1 MIFTFTLSGGIFD
14 KLFGNKLL
22 IHLGNISF
30 ELYIVHQVN
39 INLINHILDE
49 LLDHNHLAVFLIL
62 LVISILM
69 AEFFLLETC
78 ERIYYKDYLVRELG
92 REGEM
97 VNFGRYFSHKKF
109 SVLMRP

>member
-1 MIFTFTLSGGIFD
+1 MIFVPSRI
-14 KLFGNKLL
+14 
-22 IHLGNISF
+22 
-30 ELYIVHQVN
+30 
-39 INLINHILDE
+39 
-49 LLDHNHLAVFLIL
+49 
-62 LVISILM
+62 
-69 AEFFLLETC
+69 FLLETC